1 MTIWEDTSCG
11 TCGTGTVFFPQG
23 IHAKQA
29 RPGRTSSPGSE
40 RGQHHNARASLVT
53 SPVIVITGH
62 AQSTCVRRA
71 PPAAA
76 GTKPFTL
83 LRHAASAHPI
93 IFMPCIVG

>member
-1 MTIWEDTSCG
+1 MWNKHVWYLRIP
-11 TCGTGTVFFPQG
+11 FFPAGDSREASQTRPNIIAG
-23 IHAKQA
+23 IGERTTPQCA
-29 RPGRTSSPGSE
+29 RVFGD
-40 RGQHHNARASLVT
+40 
-53 SPVIVITGH
+53 VIVVSGH